1 MMESIYLTAFI
12 VGVLGGV
19 HCLGMCGGVVGGL
32 TFSLD
37 VRAQTNWRKMMTFQ
51 LMYNLGRLASYAII
65 GAIFGL
71 LGMGLGSVA
80 ALLPVQ
86 QLLQVFAGLFMI
98 ALGLYLAGWWFGVA
112 KIEKLGQKLWQRLAP
127 YAEKMTPVRYYHQA
141 WLYGLVWGW
150 LPCGL
155 VYSMLIM
162 AMTAGTAMSGS
173 FVMLAFGL
181 GTLPNL
187 MLMGVFAF
195 YFTRISRMPWV
206 KRLAG
211 MSVMALGFWQ
221 IYLAYSVN
229 VQ

>member
-1 MMESIYLTAFI
+1 MESIYITAFI

-37 VRAQTNWRKMMTFQ
+37 SKIQANWWRMMAFQ
-51 LMYNLGRLASYAII
+51 FTYNLGRLSSYAII
-65 GAIFGL
+65 GALFGL
-71 LGMGLGSVA
+71 FGATLGTVA
-80 ALLPVQ
+80 AFLPVQ
-86 QLLQVFAGLFMI
+86 QLMQAVAGLFMV
-98 ALGLYLAGWWFGVA
+98 ALGLYLGGWWFGVA
-112 KIEKLGQKLWQRLAP
+112 KVEQVGQKLWKVLEP
-127 YAEKMTPVRYYHQA
+127 YAKRMTAVKYLHQA

-162 AMTAGTAMSGS
+162 AMTTASAFDGAA
-173 FVMLAFGL
+173 VMLAFGL

-195 YFTRISRMPWV
+195 YFTRLSRMVWV
-206 KRLAG
+206 KRFSGATVIL
-211 MSVMALGFWQ
+211 MGFWQ
-221 IYLAYSVN
+221 LYLACSIDV
-229 VQ
+229 